1 MVEEESTAQRREL
14 GEGLRIQRERAGLS
28 RAELIEHFDWS
39 ASKFS
44 RLEAGKRGI
53 SETDVTRFLGYCRAA
68 NKEVDR
74 LLAIHREPD
83 TGYWARPHSGRF
95 ADALRTLL
103 LHESTACTL
112 ASYDLAVVPPLLQTE
127 GYARALLGE
136 DAGLR
141 ARLDRQAVLP
151 SVGLATF
158 YIHEAALR
166 ARVGPPVVMRR
177 QLEFLARRVDWA
189 RCRIRVVPMSVSAA
203 RTSVNS
209 FTRLSFR
216 DHGPLVHVELETAS
230 LFLEH
235 PTSLDRYE
243 TVLDTLR
250 RLAKGPAESRDLLLQ
265 LAREPEPATGG
276 DVTTNGDL
284 AGCGP

>member
-1 MVEEESTAQRREL
+1 MVEEDSTAQRREL
-14 GEGLRIQRERAGLS
+14 GEALRIQRELAGIT
-28 RAELIEHFDWS
+28 RGELIAHFDWS

-53 SETDVTRFLGYCRAA
+53 SESDVTRFLGYCRTP
-68 NKEVDR
+68 NDEVDR
-74 LLAIHREPD
+74 LLGILREPD

-95 ADALRTLL
+95 ADSLRTLL
-103 LHESTACTL
+103 LHETTACTL

-127 GYARALLGE
+127 SYARALLGPE
-136 DAGLR
+136 ADPKP
-141 ARLDRQAVLP
+141 RLARQAILP
-151 SVGLATF
+151 SLAMATF

-166 ARVGPPVVMRR
+166 AQVGSPLVMRN
-177 QLEFLARRVDWA
+177 QLELLARRVEWA
-189 RCRIRVVPMSVSAA
+189 RCRIRVLPLTVSAA
-203 RTSVNS
+203 RTSVNA
-209 FTRLSFR
+209 FTRLTFR
-216 DHGPLVHVELETAS
+216 DHRPVVHVELETAS

-235 PTSLDRYE
+235 PSSLDRYE

-250 RLAKGPAESRDLLLQ
+250 RLSLGAEQSRDLLRR
-265 LAREPEPATGG
+265 LACGLEPAVGG